1 MTGDSTKPPLLLL
14 HGWPGSFIE
23 FEDPIAPL
31 VTSIDPQ
38 IEAIISG
45 SRLRYMKIKAGVSL
59 AECNFMTI
67 YELSNLLFELCFA
80 VSRSWRT
87 FSFRHRSNDCRRF
100 APGSD

>member
-1 MTGDSTKPPLLLL
+1 MTGVLRSDANSRPRSKPAVVHMTGDNTKPPLLLL

-45 SRLRYMKIKAGVSL
+45 SGLRYTKNKKPVS
-59 AECNFMTI
+59 A
-67 YELSNLLFELCFA
+67 LLNVIL
-80 VSRSWRT
+80 
-87 FSFRHRSNDCRRF
+87 
-100 APGSD
+100 

>member
-38 IEAIISG
+38 IEAII
-45 SRLRYMKIKAGVSL
+45 
-59 AECNFMTI
+59 
-67 YELSNLLFELCFA
+67 
-80 VSRSWRT
+80 
-87 FSFRHRSNDCRRF
+87 
-100 APGSD
+100 